1 MNLEFLGF
9 CMGSLGKVLVAFT
22 AISVHHR
29 FWKEHRV
36 DDMVFRAMRI
46 EQIVGIIGI
55 LLIIIGSILEGVYRF

>member
-1 MNLEFLGF
+1 
-9 CMGSLGKVLVAFT
+9 MGSLGKVLVAFT